1 MSGHLLVVGD
11 PVADHLVPAV
21 CRHAERAGWV
31 VRVVGPFDL
40 ADLSLTTDE
49 RTLSVEGRRVDAVV
63 FRLSLDLLVA
73 PGFAD
78 DDRGF
83 ATDELRA
90 VWAHAL
96 SIPTVATPNRGVAAH
111 SLLRD
116 PQAWRDL
123 LVAHGVPTAPVSIG
137 RAPAGSCWLHADG
150 SLRPRPDARVVRTLG
165 MATVPARRWRSVVC
179 CGGEVEP
186 GLPRAIDTIAR
197 SAAQVLAGAGL
208 GLAELRVDQ
217 LGRVLTVG
225 VHPVITADCAD
236 WVAGALLASCARS
249 ADRNTEEDLACC
261 S

>member
-1 MSGHLLVVGD
+1 MDHPTGAVRALALAAVLTSAPVFAVDRITLELGAGDDDTPSFGVAVSRDWDARWFDSGDWYLGGYWELGVS
-11 PVADHLVPAV
+11 
-21 CRHAERAGWV
+21 RW
-31 VRVVGPFDL
+31 
-40 ADLSLTTDE
+40 
-49 RTLSVEGRRVDAVV
+49 
-63 FRLSLDLLVA
+63 
-73 PGFAD
+73 FAD

-197 SAAQVLAGAGL
+197 SAAQVLAGAG
-208 GLAELRVDQ
+208 R
-217 LGRVLTVG
+217 
-225 VHPVITADCAD
+225 
-236 WVAGALLASCARS
+236 
-249 ADRNTEEDLACC
+249 
-261 S
+261 

>member
-96 SIPTVATPNRGVAAH
+96 SIPTVATPNRGAAAH

-116 PQAWRDL
+116 PFAWRDL
-123 LVAHGVPTAPVSIG
+123 LVAHGVPIAPVSIG

-150 SLRPRPDARVVRTLG
+150 LLAALQRALPLPLQLAALCGQRVEQGV
-165 MATVPARRWRSVVC
+165 ARRSGEFGGGGRRRCTAV
-179 CGGEVEP
+179 GGEVGEGEI
-186 GLPRAIDTIAR
+186 GLVAD
-197 SAAQVLAGAGL
+197 AADHRQRAGA
-208 GLAELRVDQ
+208 D
-217 LGRVLTVG
+217 
-225 VHPVITADCAD
+225 
-236 WVAGALLASCARS
+236 GAR
-249 ADRNTEEDLACC
+249 
-261 S
+261 